1 MGCGGGHKKL
11 SFYTSRKFMILEAS
25 SYQAHCVL
33 FVHANSALT
42 ILFSMK
48 YSMWRVVMLAEK
60 SCHARI
66 PFRLSRTYYR
76 AAHHHSETTH
86 IKPLAGLRS
95 ADF

>member
-1 MGCGGGHKKL
+1 
-11 SFYTSRKFMILEAS
+11 
-25 SYQAHCVL
+25 
-33 FVHANSALT
+33 
-42 ILFSMK
+42 
-48 YSMWRVVMLAEK
+48 MLAEK